1 MAASDSAIFSFSFSG
16 FTSTKASWNIFFHSR
31 LFPSKLK
38 FSIETSYIQGRR
50 PSKPTWNVVVLRADG
65 TLLLRQS
72 ILSPNV
78 KVSLVSQCFN
88 RNSTA
93 RGRAMNGGTQIRQ
106 LDPNFGQR
114 YFERS
119 TRRRRPQLFQDALD
133 ELVMF
138 ATAAAIKIGYVHLA
152 VPHGPLTMLRF
163 LFVCHAILSSV
174 SYYTDYYFIFQ
185 LYFKTA
191 LLSKHRLSRPRVN
204 FAARGRCL
212 QNSKTPGETVLK
224 IRLSNVCLTKE
235 EGEEFA

>member
-38 FSIETSYIQGRR
+38 FSIETSYIHGRS
-50 PSKPTWNVVVLRADG
+50 PPNPTWNVVVPWADG

-78 KVSLVSQCFN
+78 KVPLVSQCFN

-93 RGRAMNGGTQIRQ
+93 RGRTMNGGAQIRQ
-106 LDPNFGQR
+106 LDPHFGQR

-133 ELVMF
+133 EVVMF
-138 ATAAAIKIGYVHLA
+138 ATAAAIKIGYVHSA

-163 LFVCHAILSSV
+163 LFVCHAIRSSCHTIQAMLPYFNYILILRYRA
-174 SYYTDYYFIFQ
+174 STDRADLDFG
-185 LYFKTA
+185 
-191 LLSKHRLSRPRVN
+191 SPRFVACGIQN
-204 FAARGRCL
+204 CWKGR
-212 QNSKTPGETVLK
+212 TE
-224 IRLSNVCLTKE
+224 IRCV
-235 EGEEFA
+235 